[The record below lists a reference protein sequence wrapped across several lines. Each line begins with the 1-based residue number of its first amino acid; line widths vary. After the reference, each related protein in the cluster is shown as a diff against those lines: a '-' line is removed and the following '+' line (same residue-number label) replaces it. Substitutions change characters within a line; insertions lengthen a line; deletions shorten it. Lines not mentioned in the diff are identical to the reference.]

1 MHKLRYVIMGLVIL
15 VLLYFLLWP
24 VPIEPIGWT
33 PPDNPGL
40 TGPYDMNN
48 ILAQAEL
55 YPLGGGCGP
64 EDTALGPDGL
74 IYTGLAD
81 GSIVRLSPESGDA
94 IEVIVNTGGRPLGL
108 QFHNH
113 RLYITDAFIGLLYID
128 NATAASGHQIQL
140 ATDEVNGKKMIFVD
154 DLDIASDGT
163 VWFTDAST
171 RFDQHNYVLDITE
184 SRPSGRLLSWNPDTG
199 ETSVHVEEL
208 GFANGVALGPGEAY
222 VLVNETMRY
231 RIRRY
236 WLTGEKAGQTDVFI
250 ENLPGFPD
258 NLSYNGED
266 LFWVALVYPRDKTI
280 DSILPR
286 PFLRKIIMRL
296 PEPLRVSEP
305 DPVALV
311 IALGHN
317 GNVVHSLQDHTGHY
331 HTVTSVNEAYGY
343 LWLGSLTQLHIGR
356 IPVPQTEH

>member
-1 MHKLRYVIMGLVIL
+1 MRILRYAILGLV
-15 VLLYFLLWP
+15 VLLLLYLFLWP
-24 VPIEPIGWT
+24 VPIEPIAWT

-40 TGPYDMNN
+40 TEPYDVNN

-55 YPLGGGCGP
+55 YPLADGYGP
-64 EDTALGPDGL
+64 EDTALGSDGL

-81 GSIVRLSPESGDA
+81 GSIVRFSANNSDTLEA
-94 IEVIVNTGGRPLGL
+94 IVNTGGRPLGL
-108 QFHNH
+108 EFDND
-113 RLYITDAFIGLLYID
+113 RLYIADAFIGLIYID
-128 NATAASGHQIQL
+128 NATAASGHQVQL
-140 ATDEVNGKKMIFVD
+140 ATDEVNGEKMMFVD
-154 DLDIASDGT
+154 DLDIASNGT

-199 ETSVHVEEL
+199 ETILHIEEL
-208 GFANGVALGPGEAY
+208 GFANGVTLGPGEAY

-236 WLTGEKAGQTDVFI
+236 WLTAEKSGQTDIFI

-280 DSILPR
+280 DSIMPR

-296 PEPLRVSEP
+296 PEALRVSEP
-305 DPVALV
+305 DP
-311 IALGHN
+311 IALAIALDHN
-317 GNVVHSLQDHTGHY
+317 GNVVHNLQDHTGHY
-331 HTVTSVNEAYGY
+331 HTITSVNEVDGY
-343 LWLGSLTQLHIGR
+343 LWLGSLIQPYIAR
-356 IPVPQTEH
+356 IPVT